1 MDTDKNPI
9 TLKLNKPL
17 SSTNPDILVRG
28 LVNPGEYQFQLI
40 VTDQAGNTSQ
50 PAIVSVI
57 IEPPVTFW
65 FKLRSWIANTV
76 KLFNLLFKKD

>member
-1 MDTDKNPI
+1 MDTNKNPI
-9 TLKLNKPL
+9 TFSLNKPF
-17 SSTNPDILVRG
+17 SSTHPTILVSG

-40 VTDQAGNTSQ
+40 VTDQAGNSSQ
-50 PAIVSVI
+50 PATVSVI